1 MFIFNIRIAADKGS
15 SINSGIVKRITKI
28 HFNFIWGCKD
38 RVRRKTVINKVRD
51 GGLQMLDVDNHFLAL
66 KGAWV
71 PRIVMNSHKIYAK
84 IGRYY
89 VDKIADIT
97 VIIKTIFFNDFNAM
111 PCLMHTPCIYREI
124 IMAYC
129 RSNCPADIVSRS
141 DLFNQCLWGN
151 RNLIQYNVYT
161 VNHL

>member
-1 MFIFNIRIAADKGS
+1 MLICKTLALPKLVYAAS
-15 SINSGIVKRITKI
+15 LLPIPNGIVKRINKI
-28 HFNFIWGCKD
+28 LFNFIWGCKD

-66 KGAWV
+66 KEAWV
-71 PRIVMNSHKIYAK
+71 PRISMNSHKIYAK

-97 VIIKTIFFNDFNAM
+97 ITLKMNFYVLNTM
-111 PCLMHTPCIYREI
+111 PCLMHIPCIYREI

-129 RSNCPADIVSRS
+129 RSNGPTYIVSRS
-141 DLFNQCLWGN
+141 DLFNQCL
-151 RNLIQYNVYT
+151 
-161 VNHL
+161 